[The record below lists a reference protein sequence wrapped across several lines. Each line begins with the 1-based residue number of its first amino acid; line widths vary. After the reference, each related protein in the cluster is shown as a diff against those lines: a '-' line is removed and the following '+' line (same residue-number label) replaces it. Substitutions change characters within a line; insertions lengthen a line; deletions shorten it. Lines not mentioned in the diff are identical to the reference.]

1 MAILRWLFSMPP
13 VARPLIAAFAVGWW
27 LCFLAG
33 ALVENYE
40 MPGQEWWLIIW
51 NGSLGGNS
59 FSAFGAL
66 LLKFLLTSE
75 VTIMIFTLAGNRRRV
90 QDAAA
95 KAREEGLEKGVVIGR
110 EEGVVIGREEGVVI
124 GREEGRQEGVV
135 IGRQEERQEIRQ
147 QMADWYAAAKADL
160 AAGRDFD
167 PPPILGEN
175 GNKPD

>member
-33 ALVENYE
+33 AWVENYE
-40 MPGQEWWLIIW
+40 MPGQEWWLIVW
-51 NGSLGGNS
+51 HGSLGGNS

-66 LLKFLLTSE
+66 LLSFLLTSE

-95 KAREEGLEKGVVIGR
+95 KAREEGR
-110 EEGVVIGREEGVVI
+110 EEGVEKGV
-124 GREEGRQEGVV
+124 E
-135 IGRQEERQEIRQ
+135 IGRQAERQEIRQ
-147 QMADWYAAAKADL
+147 QTADWFAAAKAEI
-160 AAGRDFD
+160 AAGREPD